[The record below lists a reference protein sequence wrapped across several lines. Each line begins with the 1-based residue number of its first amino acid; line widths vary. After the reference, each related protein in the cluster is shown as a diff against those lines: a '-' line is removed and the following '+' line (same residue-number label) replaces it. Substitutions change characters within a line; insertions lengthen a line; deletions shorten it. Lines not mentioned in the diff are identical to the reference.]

1 MKAYLSMQKEK
12 HLVMKN
18 YQKTMPNIMLVHN
31 VQRCLILSYVAKI
44 EGEEIVT
51 LTWKHPVGNCC

>member
-1 MKAYLSMQKEK
+1 MKAYLGMQKEK

-31 VQRCLILSYVAKI
+31 VQRYLILSYVAKI
-44 EGEEIVT
+44 EGE
-51 LTWKHPVGNCC
+51 